1 MAGPCSNHCPSGYT
15 PQNCSV
21 VPSPG
26 GLACAGDQVTWGCEC
41 AKDGIPDQNAHLWC
55 DCAPVLPG
63 APPPPGGSSETV
75 VIGVGVAA
83 IGAALL
89 YLHDRNR
96 GRSSIVHF
104 PNVRHSKL

>member
-1 MAGPCSNHCPSGYT
+1 MAYSGPSF
-15 PQNCSV
+15 
-21 VPSPG
+21 
-26 GLACAGDQVTWGCEC
+26 L
-41 AKDGIPDQNAHLWC
+41 IPPRPRDS
-55 DCAPVLPG
+55 
-63 APPPPGGSSETV
+63 PPPPGGSSETV